1 MSFPK
6 DDNELD
12 AALARRLPR
21 RRRPISMPG
30 NGSTPKRSHVSIR
43 SGSTL

>member
-12 AALARRLPR
+12 TVLAEAFAPPPA
-21 RRRPISMPG
+21 PISMPG
-30 NGSTPKRSHVSIR
+30 NGSTPRRLHVSIH
-43 SGSTL
+43 SG